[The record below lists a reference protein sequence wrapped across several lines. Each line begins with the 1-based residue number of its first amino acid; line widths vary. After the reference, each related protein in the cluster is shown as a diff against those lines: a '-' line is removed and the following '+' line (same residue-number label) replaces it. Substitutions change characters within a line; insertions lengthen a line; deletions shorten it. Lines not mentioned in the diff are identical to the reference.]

1 MTELDNPACAR
12 LDSVSKLYG
21 TFSALRSVSLDFAV
35 GSSTVI
41 LGDNGAGKST
51 LLRLLAGLIA
61 PTRGAVTV
69 FSSTP
74 QDQRHRIAYMSHD
87 TMLYDELSAMENLR
101 YFAGLHSQGGCTM
114 GCTGS
119 PEMAL
124 RAVGLDPAL
133 TRPVGQYSQGMRQRA
148 SLARVL
154 QTDPEL
160 LLLDEPFS
168 NLDTASA
175 QHMVDLLLDF
185 RTWPVAGA
193 PSDQTARGRTIVLT
207 THQAALAEPLADT
220 TLVMRGGTILPATTS
235 ASPIEFIGKSGS
247 PATRAAMQ

>member
-1 MTELDNPACAR
+1 VAR
-12 LDSVSKLYG
+12 LESVSKLYG
-21 TFSALRSVSLDFAV
+21 SFAALRKVSVEFLA

-61 PTRGAVTV
+61 PTRGTVSV
-69 FSSTP
+69 FSEEP
-74 QDQRHRIAYMSHD
+74 QKQRRRIAYMSHD
-87 TMLYDELSAMENLR
+87 AMLYDELSAVENLR
-101 YFAGLHSQGGCTM
+101 YFAALERDGRSACN
-114 GCTGS
+114 CTGS

-168 NLDTASA
+168 NLDVDSA
-175 QHMVDLLLDF
+175 RHMVKLLMDF
-185 RTWPVAGA
+185 RTWPVVTPLVAGSA
-193 PSDQTARGRTIVLT
+193 DERGARARTIVLT
-207 THQAALAEPLADT
+207 THQGKLAEPLADT
-220 TLVMRGGTILPATTS
+220 TLTMRAGTIVSVTTANLAA
-235 ASPIEFIGKSGS
+235 ASGTGVT
-247 PATRAAMQ
+247 A